1 MSKKLDNYSVPELVG
16 MFAGK
21 WNLEII
27 DRIELCN
34 KLPVIVQEYSSS
46 SASGYSNYKVYFK
59 GALSR
64 VTSEKLSKKVLISPD
79 RYLNKYQLK
88 QLVAAVK
95 GEFYE
100 CGS

>member
-1 MSKKLDNYSVPELVG
+1 MSKKLDNYSIPELVG
-16 MFAGK
+16 MFANK
-21 WNLEII
+21 WKLDIVIMESDII
-27 DRIELCN
+27 R
-34 KLPVIVQEYSSS
+34 LPAITHNGN
-46 SASGYSNYKVYFK
+46 GYKIYFK

-64 VTSEKLSKKVLISPD
+64 VTSEKLSKKVLIQPD